1 MVTNTVAIEVVP
13 RTERP
18 HICNSIFFFGGKS
31 MKKLTSSQ
39 VRQMFLD
46 FFKEHGHMVLKSASL
61 IPQDDPTLLWI
72 NSGVATMKKYF
83 DGSVVPKNH
92 RITSSQ
98 KSIRTNDIENVG
110 KTARHQTFFEMLGN
124 FSVGDYFKEEVIPWA
139 WEFLTSDKWLGLDP
153 DKLYV
158 TVYPKDTDAYRLW
171 HEVVGLPE
179 SHIVQLE
186 DNFWDI
192 GEGPCGPDSEIFYDR
207 GQENNDVA
215 EDDPENFP
223 GGENARYLEIW
234 NIVFSQYNH
243 LANGKYVDQPH
254 KNIDTGMGLERVV
267 SVIQDAPTNFE
278 TDLFMP
284 IIKQTEKLSDGKQYN
299 KVAEDDVAFKIIAD
313 HVRAVSFAIADG
325 ALPSNSGRGYVLRRL
340 IRRADLNG
348 KRLGI
353 KGAFLYK
360 LVGVVGEIMKS
371 HYPEVVDQQ
380 AFVEKVIKNEEDR
393 FQETLSSG
401 LNLLDSLISDAK
413 SAKATKLSGK
423 DAFKL
428 FDTYGFPYEL
438 TFEAAQDAGLAV
450 DKEEFDAEMK
460 AQKERARKARGN
472 LQSMGSQDITL
483 MNIKD
488 ESVFEYHQLQEDHA
502 KLLDIVVD
510 DKLVDQVNGE
520 QATLIFDKTPF
531 YAERGGQ
538 VADHGE
544 IFNQAGELVA
554 HVIDVQHAPN
564 DQNLHF
570 VELVLPMQKGEEYVL
585 KVDEQRRRGLKHNHT
600 ATHLL
605 HAALRQVLGTHTHQ
619 AGSLVEPDYLRFDFT
634 SLEPMTKR
642 EIATVERLVN
652 EKIWAEIPVKTT
664 ITDQETGL
672 KMGALALFG
681 EKYHEKVRVV
691 QINDFSIEFCGGT
704 HCENTDQIGMLKIVS
719 ESAIGAG
726 MRRIVAVTG
735 QQAYEYAVKHDEI
748 LKEIQ
753 DEVKATKV
761 DDIQNKVV
769 ALEDA
774 LREEQK
780 TVEQL
785 KSQINQA
792 KASDLTDDI
801 KDINGLKV
809 IAKIV
814 DVDGMNDLRE
824 LSDNWKTQNLSDV
837 LILGTTVAG
846 KANMLISLNDK
857 AIKAGHKAGD
867 LIKIAAPIFGGGGGG
882 RPNMAQAGGKN
893 PAGLAQALETVLNE
907 L

>member
-1 MVTNTVAIEVVP
+1 
-13 RTERP
+13 
-18 HICNSIFFFGGKS
+18 

-360 LVGVVGEIMKS
+360 LVGVVGEIMKY

-893 PAGLAQALETVLNE
+893 PAGLAKALETVLNE

>member
-1 MVTNTVAIEVVP
+1 
-13 RTERP
+13 
-18 HICNSIFFFGGKS
+18 

-882 RPNMAQAGGKN
+882 RPNMAQA
-893 PAGLAQALETVLNE
+893 
-907 L
+907 

>member
-1 MVTNTVAIEVVP
+1 
-13 RTERP
+13 
-18 HICNSIFFFGGKS
+18 

-438 TFEAAQDAGLAV
+438 TFEAAQDAGLVV

-726 MRRIVAVTG
+726 MRRIMAVTG

-824 LSDNWKTQNLSDV
+824 LSDNWKNQNLSDV

-893 PAGLAQALETVLNE
+893 PAGLAKALETVLNE

>member
-18 HICNSIFFFGGKS
+18 HICNSIFFGGKS

-401 LNLLDSLISDAK
+401 LNLLDSLIYDAK

-438 TFEAAQDAGLAV
+438 TFEAAQDAGLVV

>member
-18 HICNSIFFFGGKS
+18 HICNSIFFGGKS

-460 AQKERARKARGN
+460 AQKDRARKARGN

>member
-1 MVTNTVAIEVVP
+1 
-13 RTERP
+13 
-18 HICNSIFFFGGKS
+18 

-893 PAGLAQALETVLNE
+893 PAGLAKALETVLNE

>member
-1 MVTNTVAIEVVP
+1 
-13 RTERP
+13 
-18 HICNSIFFFGGKS
+18 

-652 EKIWAEIPVKTT
+652 EKIWDEIPVKTT

>member
-18 HICNSIFFFGGKS
+18 HICNSIFFGGKS

-460 AQKERARKARGN
+460 AQKDRARKARGN

-502 KLLDIVVD
+502 NLLDIVVD

-893 PAGLAQALETVLNE
+893 PAGLAKALETVLNE

>member
-1 MVTNTVAIEVVP
+1 
-13 RTERP
+13 
-18 HICNSIFFFGGKS
+18 
-31 MKKLTSSQ
+31 
-39 VRQMFLD
+39 
-46 FFKEHGHMVLKSASL
+46 
-61 IPQDDPTLLWI
+61 
-72 NSGVATMKKYF
+72 
-83 DGSVVPKNH
+83 
-92 RITSSQ
+92 
-98 KSIRTNDIENVG
+98 
-110 KTARHQTFFEMLGN
+110 
-124 FSVGDYFKEEVIPWA
+124 
-139 WEFLTSDKWLGLDP
+139 
-153 DKLYV
+153 
-158 TVYPKDTDAYRLW
+158 
-171 HEVVGLPE
+171 
-179 SHIVQLE
+179 
-186 DNFWDI
+186 
-192 GEGPCGPDSEIFYDR
+192 PDSEIFYDR

-438 TFEAAQDAGLAV
+438 TFEAAQDAGLVV

>member
-18 HICNSIFFFGGKS
+18 HICNSIFFGGKS

-502 KLLDIVVD
+502 RLLDIVVD

>member
-1 MVTNTVAIEVVP
+1 
-13 RTERP
+13 
-18 HICNSIFFFGGKS
+18 

-460 AQKERARKARGN
+460 AQKDRARKARGN

-726 MRRIVAVTG
+726 MRRIVAATG

>member
-18 HICNSIFFFGGKS
+18 HICNSIFFGGKS

-438 TFEAAQDAGLAV
+438 TFEAAQDAGLVV

-538 VADHGE
+538 VVDHGE

-824 LSDNWKTQNLSDV
+824 LSDNWKNQNLSDV

-893 PAGLAQALETVLNE
+893 PAGLAKALETVLNE

>member
-18 HICNSIFFFGGKS
+18 HICNSIFFGGKS

-520 QATLIFDKTPF
+520 QATLTFDKTPF

>member
-1 MVTNTVAIEVVP
+1 
-13 RTERP
+13 
-18 HICNSIFFFGGKS
+18 

-893 PAGLAQALETVLNE
+893 PAGLAQA
-907 L
+907 

>member
-18 HICNSIFFFGGKS
+18 HICNSIFFGGKS

-124 FSVGDYFKEEVIPWA
+124 FSVGDYFKKEVIPWA

-438 TFEAAQDAGLAV
+438 TFEAAQDAGLVV

>member
-1 MVTNTVAIEVVP
+1 
-13 RTERP
+13 
-18 HICNSIFFFGGKS
+18 

-124 FSVGDYFKEEVIPWA
+124 FSVGDYFKKEVIPWA

-438 TFEAAQDAGLAV
+438 TFEAAQDAGLVV

-824 LSDNWKTQNLSDV
+824 LSDNWKNQNLSDV

-893 PAGLAQALETVLNE
+893 PAGLAKALETVLNE